1 MGSQYSLDSSVQ
13 LVQDVLFLAS
23 ELCWNSLSMSI
34 SI

>member
-1 MGSQYSLDSSVQ
+1 MCSQYSLDSSVQ

-23 ELCWNSLSMSI
+23 ELFLNSLSMSI